1 VGKRERIAIPAGF
14 ADPGAAVKHPH
25 EPTTR
30 PLRVAALADMTEG
43 DPRPTAG
50 HSRPARPTGKLF
62 MLRRAFGLLIVTLV
76 VLIALPLALVPVY
89 AIPGIRPISTLMLGD
104 YLTFQPVNR
113 AWVDLEDIAPV
124 LVHSVMMSED
134 GQYCFHGGVDWR
146 ELNAVIDSTLEGEET
161 RGASTIPMQ
170 TAKNLFLWNSRS
182 FVRKGLEV
190 PLAVYTNFFLSKK
203 RLIEIYLNIAEWGD
217 GIYGVEA
224 ASWHYFNKPAFALTG
239 REAALLAVTLP
250 SPRKRNP
257 AKPSRGLSRLAGTIA
272 ARAQRSGDYVDCVSV
287 TPNKRT
293 AGQ

>member
-1 VGKRERIAIPAGF
+1 
-14 ADPGAAVKHPH
+14 
-25 EPTTR
+25 
-30 PLRVAALADMTEG
+30 
-43 DPRPTAG
+43 
-50 HSRPARPTGKLF
+50 
-62 MLRRAFGLLIVTLV
+62 MLRRVLGLLIVTLV
-76 VLIALPLALVPVY
+76 VLIALPIALVPVY
-89 AIPGIRPISTLMLGD
+89 AIPGIRPVSTLMLGD
-104 YLTFQPVNR
+104 YLTFRPVTR
-113 AWVDLEDIAPV
+113 DWVDLEDIAPV

-146 ELNAVIDSTLEGEET
+146 ELNAVITETLDGEET

-190 PLAVYTNFFLSKK
+190 PLAVYADFFLSKK

-217 GIYGVEA
+217 GIYGIEA
-224 ASWHYFNKPAFALTG
+224 AAWHYFNKPAFALTG

-250 SPRKRNP
+250 APRKRNP
-257 AKPSRGLSRLAGTIA
+257 AKPSRGLSRLADTIA
-272 ARAQRSGDYVDCVSV
+272 ARAQRSGDYVDCVAV